1 MWISDISFSLIRS
14 KESEEREEIRFF
26 LFFVFFDQKKRTQ
39 NQPEKG
45 TRISRS
51 FSIFPRPLSLSLS
64 LSLSAFKIIMDNVY
78 ALNERAVRA
87 LEDNGITAKTMI
99 RFARLGLYAQI
110 VLALWGSLSF
120 TYGIIHASA
129 LAVSLYGVVALELKT
144 PRLLKIYAAV
154 LLALTITDLLWLLN
168 FTGSIW
174 GGRTGVK
181 DQYYDTLSYASLNWT
196 TLFPE
201 FLAFLVRVASV
212 CLWGMLWMKGA
223 LNDLEGECLDPDS
236 EGLMMGSGGNS
247 SSRTYVPGSEYQ
259 DDFSHVQPAGAVPE
273 GRIRGQGSSKKKG
286 GGSSDDFSLSGA
298 GYQQSEV

>member
-1 MWISDISFSLIRS
+1 MWISDVSFSLI
-14 KESEEREEIRFF
+14 KKKAREEIRFF
-26 LFFVFFDQKKRTQ
+26 LFFFFRPKYEHKT
-39 NQPEKG
+39 NQRKG
-45 TRISRS
+45 RG
-51 FSIFPRPLSLSLS
+51 FLGPFPYFPDLSLFLS
-64 LSLSAFKIIMDNVY
+64 LFLSAFIIMDNVY

>member
-1 MWISDISFSLIRS
+1 
-14 KESEEREEIRFF
+14 
-26 LFFVFFDQKKRTQ
+26 
-39 NQPEKG
+39 
-45 TRISRS
+45 
-51 FSIFPRPLSLSLS
+51 
-64 LSLSAFKIIMDNVY
+64 MDYVY
-78 ALNERAVRA
+78 ALSERGVRV

-99 RFARLGLYAQI
+99 RFARLGLYVQI
-110 VLALWGSLSF
+110 VLAMWGSLSF
-120 TYGIIHASA
+120 TYGIIHSSA
-129 LAVSLYGVVALELKT
+129 LATALYGIVALELKT

-154 LLALTITDLLWLLN
+154 LMAMTITDFLWLLN

-201 FLAFLVRVASV
+201 FLAFLVRAVTM
-212 CLWGMLWMKGA
+212 CLWGMLWMKGS

-247 SSRTYVPGSEYQ
+247 SSTYVPGREYQ
-259 DDFSHVQPAGAVPE
+259 DDFSHVQPDGAVPE

-286 GGSSDDFSLSGA
+286 GSSDDFSLGGG

>member
-14 KESEEREEIRFF
+14 KESEGEKRSDFFSF
-26 LFFVFFDQKKRTQ
+26 LFFSTKKNEHKT
-39 NQPEKG
+39 NQRKG
-45 TRISRS
+45 RG
-51 FSIFPRPLSLSLS
+51 FLGPFPYFPDLSLFLS
-64 LSLSAFKIIMDNVY
+64 LFLSAFIIMDNVY

-286 GGSSDDFSLSGA
+286 GGPSDDFSLSGA

>member
-1 MWISDISFSLIRS
+1 
-14 KESEEREEIRFF
+14 
-26 LFFVFFDQKKRTQ
+26 
-39 NQPEKG
+39 
-45 TRISRS
+45 
-51 FSIFPRPLSLSLS
+51 
-64 LSLSAFKIIMDNVY
+64 MDNVY

-201 FLAFLVRVASV
+201 FLAFLVRAASV

-286 GGSSDDFSLSGA
+286 GGPSDDFSLSGA

>member
-1 MWISDISFSLIRS
+1 MWISDISFSLLIERKREKRS
-14 KESEEREEIRFF
+14 DFFFF
-26 LFFVFFDQKKRTQ
+26 LFFRPKKNEHKT
-39 NQPEKG
+39 NQRKG
-45 TRISRS
+45 LFED
-51 FSIFPRPLSLSLS
+51 FSVLFHIPPLSLSLFLS
-64 LSLSAFKIIMDNVY
+64 LFLSAFIIMDNVY

-247 SSRTYVPGSEYQ
+247 WSRTYVPGSEYQ

>member
-1 MWISDISFSLIRS
+1 MWISDVSFSLI
-14 KESEEREEIRFF
+14 KKKAREEIRFF
-26 LFFVFFDQKKRTQ
+26 LFLFFRPKNEHKT
-39 NQPEKG
+39 NQRKG
-45 TRISRS
+45 RG
-51 FSIFPRPLSLSLS
+51 FLGPLPYFPDLSLFLS
-64 LSLSAFKIIMDNVY
+64 LFLSAFIIMDNVY

-286 GGSSDDFSLSGA
+286 GGPSDDFSLSGA

>member
-1 MWISDISFSLIRS
+1 
-14 KESEEREEIRFF
+14 
-26 LFFVFFDQKKRTQ
+26 LFFRPKNEHKT
-39 NQPEKG
+39 NQRKG
-45 TRISRS
+45 RG
-51 FSIFPRPLSLSLS
+51 FLGPFPYFPDLSLFLS
-64 LSLSAFKIIMDNVY
+64 LFLSAFIIMDNVY

>member
-14 KESEEREEIRFF
+14 KESEGEKRSDFFFF
-26 LFFVFFDQKKRTQ
+26 LFFDQKILTL
-39 NQPEKG
+39 EDFSSVLFH
-45 TRISRS
+45 ISPTSLS
-51 FSIFPRPLSLSLS
+51 FSLSFSLR
-64 LSLSAFKIIMDNVY
+64 FQIIMDNVY

-286 GGSSDDFSLSGA
+286 GGPSDDFSLSGA